1 MPPAPQDTL
10 TAREAQLMSVL
21 WERGPSTADQVR
33 NSLPD
38 APHDSTVR
46 TLLRV
51 LENKGF
57 VTHTKRGKSYV
68 YAAVVRRA
76 AAERNAIKSMLQRF
90 FGGSAAALVQRLL
103 EDETLSA
110 EEIAALQSELE
121 AEDKGPP
128 NTK

>member
-21 WERGPSTADQVR
+21 WERGPSTAEEVR
-33 NSLPD
+33 SSLPD
-38 APHDSTVR
+38 SPHDSTVR

-110 EEIAALQSELE
+110 EEIAAVRATLDGRDARPLE
-121 AEDKGPP
+121 SA
-128 NTK
+128 